1 VNLKFTFRRSV
12 SAQIMRQWWEVVQ
25 IVESL
30 HFPNERDAIIWQY
43 NSTGK
48 YSVQSLYAI
57 VNDTGVI
64 QVFTLVMWKI
74 HVPPRLHI
82 FLWLLANN
90 KILTRDNL
98 AKRTN

>member
-1 VNLKFTFRRSV
+1 
-12 SAQIMRQWWEVVQ
+12 VQ

-57 VNDTGVI
+57 LNDTGVI
-64 QVFTLVMWKI
+64 
-74 HVPPRLHI
+74 
-82 FLWLLANN
+82 
-90 KILTRDNL
+90 
-98 AKRTN
+98 

>member
-1 VNLKFTFRRSV
+1 
-12 SAQIMRQWWEVVQ
+12 MRQWWEVVQ

-30 HFPNERDAIIWQY
+30 HFSNERDAIICQY